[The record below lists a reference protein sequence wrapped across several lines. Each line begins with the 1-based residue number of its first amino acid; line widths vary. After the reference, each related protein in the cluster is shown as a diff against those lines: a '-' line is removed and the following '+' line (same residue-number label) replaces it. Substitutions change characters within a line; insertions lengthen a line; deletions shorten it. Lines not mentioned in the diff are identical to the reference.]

1 MKKILIIPFVLLF
14 LALPL
19 FASPYFDFAFML
31 GQSNFTW
38 PLDGIGVSYGFSMGI
53 TDNLEL
59 DVWGSS
65 KLIPEPFGTNILCA
79 EISTTLLGQRN
90 TGSKVSGVN
99 VNTLLSLGGFWKSDD
114 NGLGVMLGL
123 TPIAL
128 GSPSNVRRE
137 RCLRTNVGWDFR
149 NKKLIVLFSP
159 MDVEIYIKGTYRDWM

>member
-1 MKKILIIPFVLLF
+1 MKKILIIPIVLLF

-38 PLDGIGVSYGFSMGI
+38 PLDGIGISYGFSMGI

-65 KLIPEPFGTNILCA
+65 KLIPEPFDTNILCA
-79 EISTTLLGQRN
+79 EISATLLGQRN

-114 NGLGVMLGL
+114 NGLGIMLGL

-137 RCLRTNVGWDFR
+137 RCLRTNIGWDFR
-149 NKKLIVLFSP
+149 NEKLIVLFSP

>member
-1 MKKILIIPFVLLF
+1 MGNHNNEVQRFIREALDEEDFDYSYRSIIPGSSSLCLSLLR
-14 LALPL
+14 LCLHAGTVQLH
-19 FASPYFDFAFML
+19 
-31 GQSNFTW
+31 
-38 PLDGIGVSYGFSMGI
+38 
-53 TDNLEL
+53 
-59 DVWGSS
+59 S
-65 KLIPEPFGTNILCA
+65 KLIPEPLGTNILCA

-114 NGLGVMLGL
+114 NGLGIMLGL